1 MALFDDF
8 YQIDRKSKT
17 TSRKCLA
24 LSGISDYKF
33 DMEIAAIILA
43 AGKGTRLNSTLPKPL
58 HHIGGRPM
66 LAWSLDAAKAA
77 AARHIVTVLPKN
89 SDAIINWLDG
99 QKSCIQ
105 DPPMGTGHAVSA
117 ARDSLAGF
125 DGIALIMFADTP
137 LITAQTLSSLA
148 AAITDGAD
156 IAVLGFDAADPTGY
170 GRLITSDDHK
180 LEKIVEHNDASD
192 SERALRLVNGGV
204 MAVRC
209 PLLFD
214 LLEKVG
220 SNNDKGETY
229 LTDIVSHANEQALN
243 VTYRTT
249 DETEIAGVNN
259 RQDLAH
265 LEAILQKR
273 LRLSA
278 MEQGVTLQAPET
290 VFLNADISF
299 GRDVI
304 IEPHVVIGAG
314 SVIGEGCI
322 IKSFSHIE
330 GATLGACCIIG
341 PYARLRPGTN
351 ADEGVKIGNFVE
363 TKKAVIGAGS
373 KANHLTYIGDTTIG
387 VGANIGAGTIT
398 CNYDGFG
405 KFKTLIGDGASIGS
419 NTALVAPVTIGAG
432 AIIGAGSTITAD
444 VPPNAIA
451 TTRSAVDVRHDAA
464 TDYRSVRE
472 NDTK

>member
-1 MALFDDF
+1 MD
-8 YQIDRKSKT
+8 
-17 TSRKCLA
+17 
-24 LSGISDYKF
+24 
-33 DMEIAAIILA
+33 IAAIILA
-43 AGKGTRLNSTLPKPL
+43 AGKGTRLNSALPKPL
-58 HHIGGRPM
+58 HQVGGRPM

-77 AARHIVTVLPKN
+77 AANHIITVLPKD
-89 SDAIINWLDG
+89 SDAIIDWLDG
-99 QKSCIQ
+99 QTSCIQ
-105 DPPMGTGHAVSA
+105 DPPMGTGHAVLS

-137 LITAQTLSSLA
+137 LVTAQTLTNLA

-156 IAVLGFDAADPTGY
+156 IAVLGFHAVDPTGY
-170 GRLITSDDHK
+170 GRLLTNHDQR

-192 SERALRLVNGGV
+192 AERALTLVNGGV

-214 LLEKVG
+214 LLDKVG
-220 SNNDKGETY
+220 SDNAKGEIY
-229 LTDIVSHANEQALN
+229 LTDIVHHATADDLN

-265 LEAILQKR
+265 IEAILQQR
-273 LRLSA
+273 LRASA
-278 MEQGVTLQAPET
+278 MQQGVTLHAPET
-290 VFLNADISF
+290 VFLSADASF

-314 SVIGEGCI
+314 SVIGEGSI

-330 GATLGACCIIG
+330 GAVLGACCIIG
-341 PYARLRPGTN
+341 PYARLRPGTT
-351 ADEGVKIGNFVE
+351 AEEGVKIGNFVE
-363 TKKAVIGAGS
+363 TKKSHIGAGS

-419 NTALVAPVTIGAG
+419 NTALVAPVSIGAG

-444 VPPNAIA
+444 VPSNAIA
-451 TTRSAVDVRHDAA
+451 TTRSALDVRHDAA
-464 TDYRSVRE
+464 TRYRRSRISE
-472 NDTK
+472 PK